1 MKAGKALEQLI
12 VAIQESLKDS
22 PDTLIVPNAKLKD
35 RTNLKREID
44 VFVQTKIQGGSIG
57 IAFECKNYKEKVDI
71 EVIEAFNSK
80 CKDIPEIHKGIIVS
94 SNGFTAGAQTKA
106 QFYGIDL
113 YQIGDVPLKKIF
125 NSVDLFYTQCKVEM
139 APQFRAIL
147 ENDNPS
153 APYSDNGIFYFTDN
167 NEVEMLRYLVAILR
181 NHIPSMLPS
190 LQNYLY
196 SHSQKTGEIPL
207 IITPPDKLYVLD
219 ILGNKHIVTELQVF
233 IRLTFN
239 MELQNIV
246 KQSLYVNTFY
256 KTSEVRISE
265 YTIKDGKNILL
276 IHGKDILDKAFVKD
290 ADGNY
295 KETVL
300 VPLKSKSL

>member
-1 MKAGKALEQLI
+1 MCSILSSVKYNDNVIAGHISNNKTVL
-12 VAIQESLKDS
+12 QEERFNIFDSNIENDNFLKYES
-22 PDTLIVPNAKLKD
+22 EYGT
-35 RTNLKREID
+35 
-44 VFVQTKIQGGSIG
+44 
-57 IAFECKNYKEKVDI
+57 YKEKVDI

-139 APQFRAIL
+139 APQYRAIL
-147 ENDNPS
+147 ENDNPT
-153 APYSDNGIFYFTDN
+153 APYSDNGIFKFLDN
-167 NEVEMLRYLVAILR
+167 NEVEMVRYLVDILR

-196 SHSQKTGEIPL
+196 FHSKKIGDIPL

-233 IRLTFN
+233 IRVTFN
-239 MELQNIV
+239 MELQNIE
-246 KQSLYVNTFY
+246 KQSLYVNTFND
-256 KTSEVRISE
+256 TSEVRISE
-265 YTIKDGKNILL
+265 YTKKDGEKILL
-276 IHGKDILDKAFVKD
+276 IHGKNILDKAFVKD
-290 ADGNY
+290 ADGNF

>member
-1 MKAGKALEQLI
+1 MKAGKALEQLV
-12 VAIQESLKDS
+12 VAIQEYLKNS

-35 RTNLKREID
+35 HINLKREID
-44 VFVQTKIQGGSIG
+44 VFVRTKVQGGSIG
-57 IAFECKNYKEKVDI
+57 IAFECKDYKGKVDV

-80 CKDIPEIHKGIIVS
+80 CNDIPEIHKGIIVS

-113 YQIGDVPLKKIF
+113 YQIGNVPLKEIF

-147 ENDNPS
+147 EDDNPL

-167 NEVEMLRYLVAILR
+167 DKVDMVRYLVNILR
-181 NHIPSMLPS
+181 KHIPSMLPS
-190 LQNYLY
+190 IHNYIY
-196 SHSQKTGEIPL
+196 SNNPQTGHIPL
-207 IITPPDKLYVLD
+207 AITPPDKIYVLD
-219 ILGNKHIVTELQVF
+219 MLGNKHIVEELQVF
-233 IRLTFN
+233 IRVTLN

-246 KQSLYVNTFY
+246 KQSLYVNTFNER
-256 KTSEVRISE
+256 SEVRISE
-265 YTIKDGKNILL
+265 YTRKDGVNFLL
-276 IHGKDILDKAFVKD
+276 IHGNNNTDKAFVKD
-290 ADGNY
+290 TDGNY

-300 VPLKSKSL
+300 VPLHSKSI